1 MSSGTTYMRNEEN
14 TAKIGYFL
22 FKWRSFIP
30 FLTIPLFLLA
40 LRTFTYPM
48 GSYLLDRLW
57 EIFCLLISFF
67 GLAIRVITAGYAPK
81 GTSGRTT
88 NEPRASLLN
97 TTGIYSIVR
106 HPLYLGNFFIFLGIS
121 LFVRSLFFSIAVM
134 LLFLLYYKRIIFAEE
149 KFLSERFADTFEDWA
164 KRTPVF
170 FTTFKNWRKPELSFS
185 LKTAFKREYTGLFT
199 IVASFTCL
207 EVLSD
212 LFYTGKLQIDLFWS
226 VSFICG
232 LVIYITAWTL
242 KKTHLLDVKGR

>member
-1 MSSGTTYMRNEEN
+1 
-14 TAKIGYFL
+14 
-22 FKWRSFIP
+22 
-30 FLTIPLFLLA
+30 
-40 LRTFTYPM
+40 
-48 GSYLLDRLW
+48 
-57 EIFCLLISFF
+57 
-67 GLAIRVITAGYAPK
+67 
-81 GTSGRTT
+81 
-88 NEPRASLLN
+88 
-97 TTGIYSIVR
+97 
-106 HPLYLGNFFIFLGIS
+106 
-121 LFVRSLFFSIAVM
+121 M
-134 LLFLLYYKRIIFAEE
+134 LLFLLYYKQIIFAEE

>member
-1 MSSGTTYMRNEEN
+1 
-14 TAKIGYFL
+14 
-22 FKWRSFIP
+22 
-30 FLTIPLFLLA
+30 
-40 LRTFTYPM
+40 M

-88 NEPRASLLN
+88 NQPRASLLN
-97 TTGIYSIVR
+97 TTGMYSIVR

-121 LFVRSLFFSIAVM
+121 LIVRSLFFGIAIM

-149 KFLSERFADTFEDWA
+149 KFLSEKFADVFEDWA
-164 KRTPVF
+164 KRTPIF

-199 IVASFTCL
+199 IAASFTCL

-212 LFYTGKLQIDLFWS
+212 LFYTGKLQIDPFWLIF
-226 VSFICG
+226 FICG
-232 LVIYITAWTL
+232 LVIYVTALML
-242 KKTHLLDVKGR
+242 KKMHLLDVEGR